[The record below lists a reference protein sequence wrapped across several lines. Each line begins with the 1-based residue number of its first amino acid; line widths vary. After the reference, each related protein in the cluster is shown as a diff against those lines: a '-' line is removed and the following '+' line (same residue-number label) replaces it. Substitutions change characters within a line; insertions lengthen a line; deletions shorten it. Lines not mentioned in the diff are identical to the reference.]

1 MQVVELILNQVLY
14 PLEVVLIKQVLEVL
28 HLLEGKVQLVQMELV
43 LQIQQQL
50 EEMEYLYLQVQEL
63 KREET

>member
-14 PLEVVLIKQVLEVL
+14 PLEVVLIKQVMEVL
-28 HLLEGKVQLVQMELV
+28 LLLEGKVLLVQMVLV
-43 LQIQQQL
+43 LLIQQQL